1 MKTITKIILSNFKR
15 FETFELDCD
24 ESLNILI
31 GDNEAGKSSV
41 LLALD
46 LALSGSR
53 SKAETIG
60 LETLF
65 NVDVVNRFLA
75 GSKKYCDLPKLYVEL
90 YLSEQN
96 NADFNGKNNSKGI
109 VCDGLRMECE
119 PIDEYSKEIAEVLK
133 DEHHNFPFEFYAVKF
148 TTFADQPYLPQK
160 RPIKHL
166 IIDSSQIN
174 NEYATREYTR
184 SVYSAHATV
193 LERNKHE
200 NLYRMS
206 KSVFKSESLNELNE
220 KLLSYKFA
228 VRTNPRSNLESDLV
242 ITELD
247 IPIDSKGKGR
257 QCLIKTEFALMKNR
271 TGHSL
276 DVLLLEEPENHLS
289 HSNMKRLI
297 ARISESEKKQL
308 FIATHSSQICARLDL
323 RKTVLLGKGSSAVR
337 LKNLSEETA
346 IFFIKAPDNN
356 VLEFALSAKVMLV
369 EGDAEFILLDA
380 LYKKHPG
387 QVTLEKDGVHV
398 ISVGGTSFK
407 RYLELARLLAIKT
420 AVVRDND
427 GDYQSNCVD
436 RYADYVLP
444 HIQVFSDKDPAR
456 STFEICL
463 YLDNKAICDELFQPG
478 RIKLTVQDYMLK
490 NKTDA
495 AFELLSKKEAALAAP
510 AYLSE
515 AIAWIRA

>member
-15 FETFELDCD
+15 FEAFELECD
-24 ESLNILI
+24 ESLNVLI

-53 SKAETIG
+53 SKVEAIG

-65 NVDVVNRFLA
+65 NLDVINRFLV
-75 GSKKYCDLPKLYVEL
+75 GEKKYDDLPKLFVEL

-119 PIDEYSKEIAEVLK
+119 PIDEYGKEIAEVLK
-133 DEHHNFPFEFYAVKF
+133 DEHHNFPFEFYAIKF

-166 IIDSSQIN
+166 VIDSSQIN

-200 NLYRMS
+200 NLYRKS
-206 KSVFKSESLNELNE
+206 KSVFKGGPLGELND
-220 KLLSYKFA
+220 KLPNYKFA

-247 IPIDSKGKGR
+247 IPIDNKGKGR
-257 QCLIKTEFALMKNR
+257 QCLIKTEFALMRNKA
-271 TGHSL
+271 GHSL

-308 FIATHSSQICARLDL
+308 FIATHSNQICARLDL
-323 RKTVLLGKGSSAVR
+323 RKAVLLGKGAHPVR
-337 LKNLSEETA
+337 LKDLSEETA
-346 IFFIKAPDNN
+346 TFFIKAPDNN

-387 QVTLEKDGVHV
+387 EVTLEKDGVHV

-407 RYLELARLLAIKT
+407 RYLDLAKLLGIKT

-436 RYADYVLP
+436 RYADYALP
-444 HIQVFSDKDPAR
+444 HVQVFSDKDPDR
-456 STFEICL
+456 RTFEICF
-463 YLDNKAICDELFQPG
+463 YRDNKAICDELFLPG
-478 RIKLTVQDYMLK
+478 RVKLTAQDYMLK
-490 NKTDA
+490 NKTEA
-495 AFELLSKKEAALAAP
+495 AFELLSKKEATLSAP
-510 AYLSE
+510 AYLSD